1 MRRRVRDILATNY
14 VELLGIPPS
23 APARDLR
30 RYLQKAEMECE
41 MGVGSLSHELIEA
54 AKVELS
60 TSEVALEYRVLARWG
75 GDPQLAPWAGA
86 HDRVLAE
93 MRAPRVPP
101 VEVCRQWLQ
110 AHTDP
115 ALDQALGIAT
125 EQGNE
130 PLAWVGDV
138 AGDYLSAV
146 LVPGQR
152 AVQAWDLA
160 TIDFG
165 GHRGARDGLWNKLI
179 DCLRAEIQELEDVLL
194 RPDALKAGQS
204 VDDARLAGWYRRAE
218 RLVDEVVATQGALRQ
233 IERRQGEPLPA
244 ELTDGASSL
253 GIAMAD
259 VVSGVAVVCVKA
271 DCYRAALAILERAR
285 AMEAHANRAEQLAG
299 LANLVAHLVR
309 QARGRDRSSQLFAA
323 RDLAGRAPQSQE
335 FERPS
340 RAGSVEE
347 RRREHPAPAGASSP
361 QWTQPAR
368 TDPYPGEIL
377 KRAAGWAVGIAVVGG
392 LIIAGIATSETEE
405 ESDYDY
411 VYPTA
416 TPVRMNYTPA
426 APVFQSFS
434 RGDCLVFNSV
444 SGAATRVSCT
454 SPGAAKVL
462 AVVPLKGLYYP
473 SESSIANQAE
483 LHCPRET
490 KSYLFPTR
498 DGWLRGDTD
507 ILCLDR

>member
-30 RYLQKAEMECE
+30 RYLQKAEMESE

-125 EQGNE
+125 EPGNE

-160 TIDFG
+160 TIHFG

-179 DCLRAEIQELEDVLL
+179 DCLRAEIQELEDALPP
-194 RPDALKAGQS
+194 PDALKAGQS

-259 VVSGVAVVCVKA
+259 VVSGVAVVCVNA

-285 AMEAHANRAEQLAG
+285 AMEAHANRGEQIAG
-299 LANLVAHLVR
+299 LADLVAQLVR
-309 QARGRDRSSQLFAA
+309 RPPRRDRSSEMLAA
-323 RDLAGRAPQSQE
+323 REQAGAASQRQAFGRRTPE
-335 FERPS
+335 
-340 RAGSVEE
+340 GSVEE
-347 RRREHPAPAGASSP
+347 RQAERPTPTRGGPTFSA
-361 QWTQPAR
+361 QPERTGTGIGTVLAR
-368 TDPYPGEIL
+368 L
-377 KRAAGWAVGIAVVGG
+377 AGWAVGIAVVGG
-392 LIIAGIATSETEE
+392 IIAAAVSGSDE
-405 ESDYDY
+405 ESDTGSTY

-416 TPVRMNYTPA
+416 TPVRVSYTPA

-462 AVVPLKGLYYP
+462 AVVELDGLFYP
-473 SESSIANQAE
+473 SQDTIDRTAQQR
-483 LHCPRET
+483 CPSATE
-490 KSYLFPTR
+490 SYLYPTLE
-498 DGWLRGDTD
+498 GWRNGDRD